1 MDDSELAEAVSIRF
15 LPPKVR
21 PHPYRLVGET
31 RRPTQ
36 VCPPLYRLSNFS
48 TTLTNSLG
56 NTCYMNATVQA
67 LRAIPELQVALTAY
81 VAVYSHLLHR

>member
-1 MDDSELAEAVSIRF
+1 MS
-15 LPPKVR
+15 
-21 PHPYRLVGET
+21 
-31 RRPTQ
+31 
-36 VCPPLYRLSNFS
+36 PLYRLSDFH

-81 VAVYSHLLHR
+81 VTLYLHLLHP

>member
-21 PHPYRLVGET
+21 PHPCRLVGET

-36 VCPPLYRLSNFS
+36 VCPPS
-48 TTLTNSLG
+48 
-56 NTCYMNATVQA
+56 
-67 LRAIPELQVALTAY
+67 IAY
-81 VAVYSHLLHR
+81 PTFIQP

>member
-15 LPPKVR
+15 LLPKIR

-36 VCPPLYRLSNFS
+36 VCPLYRLSNFH

-81 VAVYSHLLHR
+81 VALYSHLLHL

>member
-1 MDDSELAEAVSIRF
+1 MDDSELAEAVSMRSF
-15 LPPKVR
+15 LPKYR
-21 PHPYRLVGET
+21 PHPHRLVGET
-31 RRPTQ
+31 CRPTQ
-36 VCPPLYRLSNFS
+36 VCPPLYRLPNFH

-81 VAVYSHLLHR
+81 VALYSHLLHR